1 MTTAMLEGVFLKAA
15 EARSNE
21 TMLTALSELADRHDC
36 TSGNVMTVGE
46 ALKGELTFGNFH
58 NMPAA
63 YLASFFDY
71 EEARRDPVMRHVK
84 HSSLPLL
91 WTHRTYSDVG
101 QERIWEH
108 MAACGLATGAAVAVH
123 MPDGRH
129 VTIGLDRRGPLPTS
143 STRLTRMLG
152 EMQLF
157 LAHITESAF
166 AIHEPIHR
174 LRAVADS
181 LHPELTPRELEALG
195 WTIDGKTAWE
205 IGQIMGITERGAV
218 KHLANATSKL
228 NCVTK
233 AQAAIRA
240 VRLGLLR

>member
-1 MTTAMLEGVFLKAA
+1 MLEGVFLKAA
-15 EARSNE
+15 EAKTNE
-21 TMLTALSELADRHDC
+21 SMQDALSELADRHGC
-36 TSGNVMTVGE
+36 SSGSVMTVGE
-46 ALKGELTFGNFH
+46 AQKGELTFGNFH

-84 HSSLPLL
+84 HSSLPVL
-91 WTHRTYSDVG
+91 WTRRTYSAVG
-101 QERIWEH
+101 QEHVWEH
-108 MAACGLATGAAVAVH
+108 MAACGLSTGAAVAIH

-129 VTIGLDRRGPLPTS
+129 VSIGLDRRGALPTS
-143 STRLTRMLG
+143 STGLTRFLG

-174 LRAVADS
+174 LREVSGSGLPA
-181 LHPELTPRELEALG
+181 LTPRELEALG

-228 NCVTK
+228 DCVTK

>member
-1 MTTAMLEGVFLKAA
+1 MLEGVFLKAA
-15 EARSNE
+15 EARSNKA
-21 TMLTALSELADRHDC
+21 MQDALSELADRHDC
-36 TSGNVMTVGE
+36 TSSNVMTVGE

-84 HSSLPLL
+84 HSSLPVL
-91 WTHRTYSDVG
+91 WTRRNYSDVG
-101 QERIWEH
+101 QEGVWEH
-108 MAACGLATGAAVAVH
+108 MAACGLSAGAAVAVH

-129 VTIGLDRRGPLPTS
+129 LTIGLDRSGPLPTS
-143 STRLTRMLG
+143 SARLTRLLG

-174 LRAVADS
+174 LRETIGSVR
-181 LHPELTPRELEALG
+181 PELTPREREALG

-205 IGQIMGITERGAV
+205 IGQILGITERGAV
-218 KHLANATSKL
+218 KHLSNATSKL
-228 NCVTK
+228 DCVTK

-240 VRLGLLR
+240 VRLGILR